1 MADSEG
7 EARSQAVNHHL
18 IGGACLLA
26 VRLRCDEIR
35 NKAERSGLQ
44 KSPRLLML
52 SLGRHDFP
60 FCRENS
66 LASWESIPH
75 FLWCLLVFS
84 GNDSVILNPHTT
96 L

>member
-1 MADSEG
+1 MKPVVRESVADSEG

-52 SLGRHDFP
+52 SLGRHDFSVLP
-60 FCRENS
+60 REQFGRLGKHPTFS
-66 LASWESIPH
+66 VVLACFQWQ
-75 FLWCLLVFS
+75 
-84 GNDSVILNPHTT
+84 
-96 L
+96 